1 MSSSFYSSIFVLFNY
16 ISLNLYFIIIP
27 SQKYPLFNL
36 RVKVQDEEMVL
47 CWINKEDPK
56 EEMILYWI
64 KKEDLKEEMAL
75 CWIIKEDPKE
85 ERVVCWTSKEDSF
98 TNPPGILARNLHQI
112 LHPDNTCH
120 FVTSSN
126 SSRDGRFKLSSIL
139 LVEHFTFIWFL
150 KP

>member
-36 RVKVQDEEMVL
+36 RVKVQDEEMVI
-47 CWINKEDPK
+47 CWINKRGPERRNDTLLNK
-56 EEMILYWI
+56 EGGL
-64 KKEDLKEEMAL
+64 D
-75 CWIIKEDPKE
+75 WIIKEDPKE